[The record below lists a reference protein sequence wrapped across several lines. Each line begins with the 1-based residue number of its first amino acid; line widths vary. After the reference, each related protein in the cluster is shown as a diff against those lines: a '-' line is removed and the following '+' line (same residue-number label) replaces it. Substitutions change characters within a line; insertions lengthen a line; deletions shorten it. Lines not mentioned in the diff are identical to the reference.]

1 MGRTGDQGCDLI
13 LTKGGEK
20 IVCQLKRYSG
30 PVSNKAVQE
39 AVAAA
44 SYYGCS
50 RAMVVTNASFT
61 KSARKLAEANRCD
74 MVEREQLFAL
84 LDSFKW
90 VDVAIT
96 PTGPRTDSSASVES
110 DFELVPKTVAA

>member
-1 MGRTGDQGCDLI
+1 M
-13 LTKGGEK
+13 
-20 IVCQLKRYSG
+20 
-30 PVSNKAVQE
+30 
-39 AVAAA
+39 VAAV

-74 MVEREQLFAL
+74 LVEREQLGAL

-90 VDVAIT
+90 NGAATV
-96 PTGPRTDSSASVES
+96 PTELKTDPSAHVSQVES
-110 DFELVPKTVAA
+110 DFESVSKAVAAVNFNSTVQMHSCRACGHPP